1 MVGQRRPRQSEL
13 FQIQIAVVRVAA
25 MVALFLVL
33 VLNNSTMVKAAGQA
47 DRCGVHLA
55 DIDRVITAVPE
66 LLDPVRLLGRQPSL
80 VAVNAVRMHV
90 LARDDAIANRPS
102 SAK

>member
-1 MVGQRRPRQSEL
+1 
-13 FQIQIAVVRVAA
+13 
-25 MVALFLVL
+25 MVALFVVL
-33 VLNNSTMVKAAGQA
+33 VLDNSAMVKAAGQA
-47 DRCGVHLA
+47 DRCGMHLA

-66 LLDPVRLLGRQPSL
+66 LLDRVRLLGRQPGL

-90 LARDDAIANRPS
+90 LARDDAIAKRPS

>member
-1 MVGQRRPRQSEL
+1 
-13 FQIQIAVVRVAA
+13 
-25 MVALFLVL
+25 MVALFVVL
-33 VLNNSTMVKAAGQA
+33 VLDNSAMVKAAGQA
-47 DRCGVHLA
+47 DRSGVPLA

-66 LLDPVRLLGRQPSL
+66 LLDPVRLLGRQPGL

-90 LARDDAIANRPS
+90 LARDDAIAKRPS

>member
-1 MVGQRRPRQSEL
+1 
-13 FQIQIAVVRVAA
+13 

-66 LLDPVRLLGRQPSL
+66 LLNPVRLLGRQPNL

>member
-1 MVGQRRPRQSEL
+1 
-13 FQIQIAVVRVAA
+13 
-25 MVALFLVL
+25 
-33 VLNNSTMVKAAGQA
+33 MVKAVGQA
-47 DRCGVHLA
+47 DGCGVHLA

-66 LLDPVRLLGRQPSL
+66 LLDPVRLLGRQPGI

-90 LARDDAIANRPS
+90 LARDDAIAKRPS